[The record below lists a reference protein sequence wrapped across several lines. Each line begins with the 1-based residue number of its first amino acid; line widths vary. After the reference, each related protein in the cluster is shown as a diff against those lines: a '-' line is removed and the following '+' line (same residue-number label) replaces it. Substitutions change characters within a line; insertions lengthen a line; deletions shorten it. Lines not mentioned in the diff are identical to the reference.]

1 MVDDNITIV
10 INTFKSEDK
19 IFNCLNSIN
28 AFCKVIIIEN
38 SDNIDLK
45 KKLENKVD
53 NFISTEIEWVP
64 LNNIKI
70 SKEKSQDLINFF
82 ETLEEDEDV
91 QNIYS
96 NAKLV
101 N

>member
-19 IFNCLNSIN
+19 IFSCLDSIN

-45 KKLENKVD
+45 KKIRKQIFSFRMLSN
-53 NFISTEIEWVP
+53 WR
-64 LNNIKI
+64 
-70 SKEKSQDLINFF
+70 KSRLC
-82 ETLEEDEDV
+82 
-91 QNIYS
+91 
-96 NAKLV
+96 
-101 N
+101 